1 MSTIVTPG
9 AGILYMKVG
18 THARE
23 TLDDIIRRKTR
34 EIEEAGVAFW
44 GYGGSTCHPQT
55 MVQPFARDYQERG
68 QTVTLC
74 MHPMDSKHF
83 AHPLRAD
90 EFSIDGIKWEII
102 PAAIRVLGSRYALV
116 IKNLRKDSFDLPLD
130 LTQVAVGNSMGTSG
144 SKYIKG
150 RVDKACLQVVGDMAQ
165 SRSELGAGPEDS
177 GEAKQ
182 IGLVADLADPFA
194 VYVRNVIN

>member
-44 GYGGSTCHPQT
+44 GYGGNTCHPEN
-55 MVQPFARDYQERG
+55 MVQPFAKDYQERG
-68 QTVTLC
+68 QTVLLC

-83 AHPLRAD
+83 AHPVRAD
-90 EFSIDGIKWEII
+90 EFSMNGITWDII
-102 PAAIRVLGSRYALV
+102 PAAINVLGSRYALV
-116 IKNLRKDSFDLPLD
+116 IKNLHKDDFDLPLD
-130 LTQVAVGNSMGTSG
+130 LTQVALGNSIGSSG
-144 SKYIKG
+144 SNYIKG
-150 RVDKACLQVVGDMAQ
+150 RVDKACLQVVGDIGGR
-165 SRSELGAGPEDS
+165 RSGDS
-177 GEAKQ
+177 GADDAREARH
-182 IGLVADLADPFA
+182 IGLVAELAAPYA
-194 VYVRNVIN
+194 VYLRNIVK